1 MLENNYYCILGEK
14 IKGFDTNV
22 LILVRTQLQM
32 KWSLI
37 SKGVHLKSEISSIR
51 TYLCILSSH
60 LSFVLLK
67 KQHTLWANPWTS

>member
-1 MLENNYYCILGEK
+1 MYYLGIVGKK

-22 LILVRTQLQM
+22 SILVRKKMQI

-37 SKGVHLKSEISSIR
+37 SKGVHFKSENSSIR
-51 TYLCILSSH
+51 TDLCILSSH

-67 KQHTLWANPWTS
+67 IQHTLWANQPVHVQ